1 MPTATLTIKD
11 EVNVKIEGLDAG
23 TRRHLNKKFKYEIP
37 GARFMPAVRLGRWD
51 GSTAFFSMGGSTY
64 INLLPEILPDLDQR
78 GYEINVNDLRQYH
91 NNYQF
96 DPVTADYLK
105 DYSWPKGHP
114 NEGQPIEL
122 RDYQLDAVNSF
133 LSNTQSIQ
141 CIATGA
147 GKTLMTATLAKCAG
161 QYGRTILIVPSKNLV
176 TQTEEDYINIGLDVG
191 VYFGDRKELNHQH
204 IISTWQSLNQ
214 LLKDSEGRNS
224 EDEPANR
231 RLARDPTDYIIDD
244 IIDGLVCVM
253 VDECHSLKADKL
265 KALMTDVLAQVP
277 IRWAVSGTIP
287 KDEHDFRS
295 LQVSV
300 GEVINRITAA
310 ELQDRGVLADCNVNI
325 MQLVDH
331 TEYKTYQSELK
342 YLLEDENRLR
352 YIAQMIN
359 NLEGNSL
366 VLIDRVEPGKQLS
379 EFVNN
384 ATFLSGATKV
394 KDRKEQ
400 YVEVN
405 FSDNKVLIATY
416 GIAAVG
422 INITKL
428 HNLVLIEPGKS
439 FVRVIQSIGRGLRKG
454 FDKDHVE
461 IWDITST
468 CKFSK
473 RHLTKRKQYY
483 AEADYPY
490 SVEKIHWQ

>member
-1 MPTATLTIKD
+1 MPTAKLIIAD
-11 EVNVKIEGLDAG
+11 EVNVKIEGLDAA
-23 TRRHLNKKFKYEIP
+23 TRRTLNNKFKYEIP
-37 GARFMPAVRLGRWD
+37 GARFIPAVRLGRWD
-51 GSTAFFSMGGSTY
+51 GCTAFFSMGGSTY
-64 INLLPEILPDLDQR
+64 INLLPEIIPELEDRGYDLDIDDR
-78 GYEINVNDLRQYH
+78 REYRTGYTFEPI
-91 NNYQF
+91 
-96 DPVTADYLK
+96 TEDYLEGCT
-105 DYSWPKGHP
+105 WPEGHP
-114 NEGQPIEL
+114 NAGEPIRL
-122 RDYQLDAVNSF
+122 RDYQLEAVNTF
-133 LSNTQSIQ
+133 LSNSQSIQ

-161 QYGRTILIVPSKNLV
+161 FYGRSILIVPSKNLV
-176 TQTEEDYINIGLDVG
+176 TQTEEDYVNIGLDTG
-191 VYFGDRKELNHQH
+191 VVFGDRKEFVRQH
-204 IISTWQSLNQ
+204 TICTWQSLNR
-214 LLKDSEGRNS
+214 LLSDDPESLATLIEGV
-224 EDEPANR
+224 
-231 RLARDPTDYIIDD
+231 
-244 IIDGLVCVM
+244 VCVM

-265 KALMTDVLAQVP
+265 KALMTDVLARVP

-287 KDEHDFRS
+287 KEEHDFRS

-300 GEVINRITAA
+300 GEVINKITAA
-310 ELQDRGVLADCNVNI
+310 ELQDRGVLADCNVNV

-331 TEYKTYQSELK
+331 SEYKDYQSELR
-342 YLLEDENRLR
+342 YLLENNDRLKF
-352 YIAQMIN
+352 IASMVN
-359 NLEGNSL
+359 KLEGNSL
-366 VLIDRVEPGKQLS
+366 VLIDRVEPGKELAS
-379 EFVNN
+379 YINN

-394 KDRKEQ
+394 RDRREQ

-405 FSDNKVLIATY
+405 FSDGKVLVATY

-473 RHLTKRKQYY
+473 RHLTKRKQFY

-490 SVEKIHWQ
+490 TVAKINWQ